1 MPTESSHLP
10 DPTGVGDRTDAFG
23 DAVAGVVAEVLRLAQ
38 EDDGAARRR
47 PVEALSGFCTA
58 ALRRVAPSELAM
70 ADTGRVAAEL
80 LHDFDALDALP
91 PREAAV
97 EIRPSAPSW
106 FGPEG
111 GRTSVAIVARDR
123 PLLFST
129 AVATLTAA
137 GLHVLR
143 SSHPILGVERGE
155 DGRIVS
161 VGRPTGEEDA
171 EVLIHIEVAEELD
184 TTAATALGQELVDA
198 IGQAVQADRDGAA
211 MRSVLAVAADRLL
224 GDVAPLEGEGRPPY
238 DATERAEVAGFCRW
252 LLGRN
257 FLFLGLERDRD
268 GTRLGICA
276 DEPDEGQ
283 DRDPVRRA
291 AATFARTPLIVR
303 RATTTS
309 RISRRER
316 MAEVLLAD
324 VDPRGVVAGTIRI
337 LGLTTLRGRS
347 ERPSGVPWLRTR
359 LRAAL
364 TMEQVVPGSHDETVM
379 TALFDD
385 LPWDVLLMADP
396 EWMRRALVELLSARQ
411 FSRAAVLV
419 LPEPGSAAFTV
430 VIGHPADHDRPGLR
444 EAVTAHLTE
453 RFGPEALEVQA
464 ELGSSGMTML
474 SVVVALQP
482 DRREDPDV
490 PALVEELAEISRSWT
505 DRLAAEVAGRMGAA
519 GPSVAARWL
528 PRLPPSYRAATDPM
542 VAAADLEQL
551 EQVAGTG
558 GLRVS
563 VGGPA
568 PADGDG
574 LVHVRLVVDGPPPE
588 LSRLVPVLE
597 STGLRISEDM
607 TFALG
612 ATGGDSVDASILDLT
627 VHAPTLRD
635 GDAKRLSDAVLA
647 CWEGSAAVD
656 SLNELVLS
664 AGLTWEQ
671 VAVLRAY
678 ARYLGQLRPGTSS
691 TATQYALVDNPE
703 VATALWRRFE
713 RRFSTST
720 DRSRPSG
727 GWEAAAWDEE
737 GRAEVLSCCDDVARL
752 DQDRLLRDL
761 GALLDATVRTNF
773 FDPDRADAITLAF
786 DGSLLPGDSGGTW
799 RELWV
804 TGPTVEGIHLRAG
817 PVARGGLRWSDRT
830 GDLRTEVHQLM
841 RAQVLKN
848 ALIVP
853 TGAKGG
859 FVLRDRPT
867 DPAALHDAVRDAY
880 ATFVSALLDVVD
892 DRRDGEVVHPAGVR
906 VADEEDSYL
915 VVAADRGTATFSDL
929 ANELATSRGYWL
941 GDAFASGGSTGYDH
955 KALGVT
961 ARGAWAAVAEH
972 FERLGV
978 DVTRDGFTA
987 VGVGDMSG
995 DVFGNGMLLSPS
1007 IRLVAAFDHRHVFL
1021 DPDPDPEVALAQRRR
1036 LFHLPRSS
1044 WDDYDRDALSEGGA
1058 VLPRTAKSVVLDH
1071 RVRRVLGIDDEELPM
1086 PALLRAVLRSPV
1098 DLVYFAGIG
1107 TFIRASGESDASVGD
1122 SANDEIRVAATDVR
1136 ARVVVEGANLAVTPR
1151 GRVEL
1156 ASAGVLLNGDFVDNS
1171 AGVDSSDREV
1181 NLKVLLDVAQST
1193 GRVDDRGREE
1203 LLTGA
1208 APEVVDAVVGNVAKQ
1223 VRALTRAERQSAED
1237 LEPFL
1242 TLMYSLEAEG
1252 RISTEV
1258 HALPGGTELRRR
1270 QEAHRG
1276 LLRPE
1281 LAVLMAATKRRLA
1294 EAALDSGLA
1303 SRPELSVLA
1312 TQALP
1317 ASVAG
1322 RLDDLLDRHPLQREM
1337 VASRLSNEVV
1347 DRMGMTWV
1355 DETARR
1361 SVAPPG
1367 VVLAAYW
1374 MARET
1379 AGLGQWWSALD
1390 DVPLEERDEV
1400 WGPAVEVTDALAA
1413 DYLRRGAAA
1422 EWRWDEVE
1430 RAVAAARVLAPP
1442 GPLGGDPSTLR
1453 RLAMATGLADV
1464 ARRADRPP
1472 ADVLD
1477 AFLEAGERFG
1487 LDRIAWAL
1495 LGARVDR
1502 SDSWA
1507 QRHRDS
1513 LLFDVDRM
1521 RRAAALVLL
1530 DPDRRRR
1537 VDARLEGL
1545 SERLDEA
1552 LSADRPGLDPLAV
1565 AVAELWLVVEDL
1577 AGEVP
1582 RI

>member
-1 MPTESSHLP
+1 MPTEPQPQS
-10 DPTGVGDRTDAFG
+10 PTGTGEQADTFG
-23 DAVAGVVAEVLRLAQ
+23 VAVAAVVAEVLHLADQ
-38 EDDGAARRR
+38 DPGPAPRR
-47 PVEALSGFCTA
+47 PPQALAGFCTA
-58 ALRRVAPSELAM
+58 ALRRVSPTELAM
-70 ADTGRVAAEL
+70 ADSGRVAAEL
-80 LHDFDALDALP
+80 LHDYDALDALP

-97 EIRPSAPSW
+97 EIRPAAPSW

-129 AVATLTAA
+129 AVAALGAA

-143 SSHPILGVERGE
+143 SSHPILGVERGP
-155 DGRIVS
+155 DGRITS
-161 VGRPTGEEDA
+161 VGRPTGEEGA
-171 EVLIHIEVAEELD
+171 EVLIHVEVAQELD
-184 TTAATALGQELVDA
+184 TATATSLGQDLVDA
-198 IGQAVQADRDGAA
+198 IGRAVQADRDGAA

-224 GDVAPLEGEGRPPY
+224 GDVAPLEGREDPPY
-238 DATERAEVAGFCRW
+238 DAAERAEVAGFCRW

-257 FLFLGLERDRD
+257 FLFLGLERDHD
-268 GTRLGICA
+268 GTHLGICGDEERAEELTPPVHTASRRFA
-276 DEPDEGQ
+276 D
-283 DRDPVRRA
+283 
-291 AATFARTPLIVR
+291 TPLIVR
-303 RATTTS
+303 RSTTTS
-309 RISRRER
+309 PVARRER
-316 MAEVLLAD
+316 LAEILLAD
-324 VDPRGVVAGTIRI
+324 VDPRGVLAGTIRI

-364 TMEQVVPGSHDETVM
+364 AMEQVVPGSHDETVM

-396 EWMRRALVELLSARQ
+396 AWMQQALVELLSARQ

-419 LPEPGSAAFTV
+419 LPETGSSAFTV

-444 EAVTAHLTE
+444 EAVTAYLCE
-453 RFGPEALEVQA
+453 RYRPEALEVQA

-474 SVVVALQP
+474 SVVVALP
-482 DRREDPDV
+482 PERRTAPDV
-490 PALVEELAEISRSWT
+490 SALVTELGELSRSWT
-505 DRLAAEVAGRMGAA
+505 DLLAGEVGSRMGAA

-528 PRLPPSYRAATDPM
+528 PRLPPSYRAATDPAA
-542 VAAADLEQL
+542 AAADLEQL
-551 EQVAGTG
+551 EEVAGTG

-563 VGGPA
+563 VGEPVT
-568 PADGDG
+568 ADGAG
-574 LVHVRLVVDGPPPE
+574 EVHVRLVVDGPPPE

-612 ATGGDSVDASILDLT
+612 PAGTETVDASVLDLT
-627 VHAPTLRD
+627 VRAPELRD
-635 GDAKRLSDAVLA
+635 GDAGRLSAAVLA
-647 CWEGSAAVD
+647 CWEGSADVD
-656 SLNELVLS
+656 ALNELVLS
-664 AGLTWEQ
+664 AGLTWDQ

-678 ARYLGQLRPGTSS
+678 TRYLGQLRPGTTSS
-691 TATQYALVDNPE
+691 ATEAALVDNPE
-703 VATALWRRFE
+703 VAVALWRRFE
-713 RRFSTST
+713 RRFAGTE
-720 DRSRPSG
+720 PSG
-727 GWEAAAWDEE
+727 AEPVPAEGAAWDEE
-737 GRAEVLSCCDDVARL
+737 GRAQVLSCCDDVARL

-773 FDPDRADAITLAF
+773 FSHGRSGATTLAF
-786 DGSLLPGDSGGTW
+786 DGAHLPGDSGGTW

-804 TGPTVEGIHLRAG
+804 TGPAVEGIHLRAG

-859 FVLRDRPT
+859 FVLRNRPS
-867 DPAALHDAVRDAY
+867 DPASLQESLRDAY
-880 ATFVSALLDVVD
+880 ATFVTSMLDVVD
-892 DRRDGEVVHPAGVR
+892 DRRDGEVVHPDGVR
-906 VADEEDSYL
+906 AADDEDSYL

-929 ANELATSRGYWL
+929 ANGIATGRGYWL

-978 DVTRDGFTA
+978 DVASDSFTA

-995 DVFGNGMLLSPS
+995 DVFGNGMLLSRS

-1021 DPDPDPEVALAQRRR
+1021 DPDPDPGLATAERRR

-1044 WDDYDRDALSEGGA
+1044 WDDYDRDALSAGGK
-1058 VLPRTAKSVVLDH
+1058 VVSRSAKSVALDR
-1071 RVRRVLGIDDEELPM
+1071 RVGQVLGIDEGELSM
-1086 PALLRAVLRSPV
+1086 PALLRAVLGAPV
-1098 DLVYFAGIG
+1098 DLLYFAGIG
-1107 TFIRASGESDASVGD
+1107 TFVRARSESDASIGD
-1122 SANDEIRVAATDVR
+1122 SANEEIRVTADQVR
-1136 ARVVVEGANLAVTPR
+1136 AKVVVEGANLAITPR

-1156 ASAGVLLNGDFVDNS
+1156 AAAGTLLNGDFVDNS

-1181 NLKVLLDVAQST
+1181 NLKILLNVAEVA

-1203 LLTGA
+1203 LLGGA
-1208 APEVVDAVVGNVAKQ
+1208 APEVVDAVVGSVAKQ
-1223 VRALTRAERQSAED
+1223 VRALTRAERRSAED

-1252 RISTEV
+1252 RISGEV

-1270 QEAHRG
+1270 QESRRG

-1281 LAVLMAATKRRLA
+1281 LAVLMAATKGSLA
-1294 EAALDSGLA
+1294 EVALDSGLA
-1303 SRPELSVLA
+1303 ARPELAVLA
-1312 TQALP
+1312 SQALP

-1322 RLDDLLDRHPLQREM
+1322 RLDDLLAKHPLQREM
-1337 VASRLSNEVV
+1337 VASRLANEVV

-1361 SVAPPG
+1361 AVAPAAT
-1367 VVLAAYW
+1367 VLAAYW

-1379 AGLGQWWSALD
+1379 AGLGRWWNALD
-1390 DVPLEERDEV
+1390 DVALEDRDRI
-1400 WGPAVEVTDALAA
+1400 WDPAVEVTDALTA
-1413 DYLRRGAAA
+1413 DYLRRGVAAA
-1422 EWRWDEVE
+1422 WGWEEVD
-1430 RAVAAARVLAPP
+1430 RAIAAARVLSHP
-1442 GPLGGDPSTLR
+1442 GPLGGDPSMLR

-1464 ARRADRPP
+1464 ARRADLPP
-1472 ADVLD
+1472 AEVLD

-1487 LDRIAWAL
+1487 LDRISWAL
-1495 LGARVDR
+1495 LGARVDPA
-1502 SDSWA
+1502 DPWA

-1530 DPDRRRR
+1530 DAERRRR
-1537 VDARLEGL
+1537 ADVRLEGL
-1545 SERLDEA
+1545 PERIQEA
-1552 LSADRPGLDPLAV
+1552 LDADRPGLDPLAV